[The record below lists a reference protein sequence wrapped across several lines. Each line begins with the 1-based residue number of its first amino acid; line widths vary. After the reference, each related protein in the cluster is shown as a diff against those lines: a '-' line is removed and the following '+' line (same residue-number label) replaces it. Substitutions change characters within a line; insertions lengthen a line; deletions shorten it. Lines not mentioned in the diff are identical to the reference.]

1 MYVKIASMVA
11 FFVFTFLVI
20 QPVQASVN
28 LPYLD
33 SFGMQGLVK
42 SGVFTFPQYVAVDD
56 SSNFYV
62 TDLGNAR
69 VQKFDKNGE
78 FLTSWGSKGM
88 GNTEFHAQDM
98 KKGASHDHHH
108 GSGASIE
115 LEPGQSGD
123 LVVRFAKATV
133 LQMACLIPGHYEA
146 GMKGQ
151 VQVLGSLSSVQGPS
165 TSVPADDHSTHKH

>member
-88 GNTEFHAQDM
+88 GNTEFHAPT
-98 KKGASHDHHH
+98 GIAI
-108 GSGASIE
+108 GSGYVYVSDHE
-115 LEPGQSGD
+115 LSFIKKFDLNGNFITSWGQTGSDVTKLKLPSGVAVSND
-123 LVVRFAKATV
+123 NFVYVVDT
-133 LQMACLIPGHYEA
+133 GN
-146 GMKGQ
+146 
-151 VQVLGSLSSVQGPS
+151 
-165 TSVPADDHSTHKH
+165 